1 MKPQKTAS
9 KAPPGEQRLHKV
21 LAAAGVCARRKCEE
35 LICAGHVS
43 VDGKVVTDLG
53 FKVHPTEA
61 RIEVL
66 GERIQVGAER
76 VYYLVNKPRGVVSTC
91 SDPEGRPTV
100 GGLIPDC
107 KERIFPVGRL
117 DTDSQGLVL
126 LTNDGEVA
134 NMLTHPRF
142 QVEKEYL
149 VKVRGIPTEKTLQR
163 AMRGVRLEDG
173 QARAKEVE
181 VDSKTASNAWIRVV
195 LCEGR
200 NRVLKRMFQALG
212 HPVMKLRRIRLF
224 YLKLGKLPEGAAVA
238 LSAAEA
244 EMLRRKCLKLTGAS
258 ADAQQRTVNRSKAAA
273 THKRSAAHVTKKP
286 RKRTRRAQ

>member
-1 MKPQKTAS
+1 MKPQKTARE
-9 KAPPGEQRLHKV
+9 APLGEQRLHKV

-43 VDGKVVTDLG
+43 VDGKVVKDLG
-53 FKVHPTEA
+53 FKVHPTQA
-61 RIEVL
+61 RIEVR
-66 GERIQVGAER
+66 GKRVQVGAER

-100 GGLIPDC
+100 GDLIPDC
-107 KERIFPVGRL
+107 KERVFPVGRL

-134 NMLTHPRF
+134 NILTHPRF

-163 AMRGVRLEDG
+163 AMGGVRLEDG

-224 YLKLGKLPEGAAVA
+224 YFKLGKLPEGAAVA

-258 ADAQQRTVNRSKAAA
+258 TDIEQRTVNRSKAAVP
-273 THKRSAAHVTKKP
+273 HKRSAAPETKKP